1 MHTLY
6 YKTGS
11 ITVPYSL
18 IYCIA
23 RARSQSKEER
33 KTGEKLNVETISAL
47 DSEPS
52 NMLVRSGDM
61 CITTDR

>member
-1 MHTLY
+1 M
-6 YKTGS
+6 
-11 ITVPYSL
+11 PYSL